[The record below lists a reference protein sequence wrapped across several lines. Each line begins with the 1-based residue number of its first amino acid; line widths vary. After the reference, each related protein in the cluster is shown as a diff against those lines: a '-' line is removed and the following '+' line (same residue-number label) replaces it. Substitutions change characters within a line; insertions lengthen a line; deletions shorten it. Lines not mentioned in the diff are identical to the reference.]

1 MIQESYNNYTIQ
13 LVKGNLDLPLDQAL
27 SKYEALTYP
36 GLLPTGNYIQTH
48 GIKIFKD
55 NGLYKTTLLIHD
67 EGGITSIHKTFYLI
81 QKEQLIICIG
91 NYVMSLSIPDLILS
105 WSIKAD
111 TSTCFQLFKR
121 DKFLIVHGELTIS
134 KITYSGELVWQF
146 SGRDIFVLS
155 GTDKKSE
162 VTLFEDYIELFDFER
177 NQYIIDYDGNLLE
190 DNPCITHA

>member
-13 LVKGNLDLPLDQAL
+13 LVKENLDLPLDQAL

-36 GLLPTGNYIQTH
+36 GLLPTGNYIQKH

-105 WSIKAD
+105 WSVKAD
-111 TSTCFQLFKR
+111 TSSCFQLFKR
-121 DKFLIVHGELTIS
+121 DKFFIVHGELTIS

-146 SGRDIFVLS
+146 SGRDIFVLL
-155 GTDKKSE
+155 GAEKKSE
-162 VTLFEDYIELFDFER
+162 VTLFEDYIELFDFEG
-177 NQYIIDYDGNLLE
+177 NKYTIDYDGRLLE
-190 DNPCITHA
+190 DNPHITHA